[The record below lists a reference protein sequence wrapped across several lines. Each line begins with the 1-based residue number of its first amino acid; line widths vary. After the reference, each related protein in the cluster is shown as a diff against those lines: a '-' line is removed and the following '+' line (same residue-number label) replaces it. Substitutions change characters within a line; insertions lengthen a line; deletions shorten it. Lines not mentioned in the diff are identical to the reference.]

1 MLGSNVRTIMHTFV
15 GDDVIVVYTF
25 LFVRLSEMRLQL
37 ISFTCL

>member
-1 MLGSNVRTIMHTFV
+1 MLGSNVRTVVHTFV

-25 LFVRLSEMRLQL
+25 LFVRLFEMRLQL